1 MELAQ
6 AIIRWF
12 YQLLVKKAGIF
23 TLLVTCQTTSS
34 GNVKDLHQLFGVG
47 SVPPKL
53 STWTGSQT
61 ISSPRRAQRCIPMQG
76 AEIWTVSM
84 LNDEEWKWHGHQV
97 FFSLR
102 HRPPWVEIH
111 QMPPFWS
118 YILGASV
125 EVAHWYEMARRD
137 RMATWHWMALGC
149 RFGLFFDL
157 FWWRLYTYRNARN
170 VCFFSH
176 HWCRLFVGVSV
187 YLFSVAFVQAKGI
200 RTFVSCLQPQS
211 VVELQMEQLIQSKD
225 KVVSHFM
232 FL

>member
-1 MELAQ
+1 MYSNARCRDLGRFDVERWRMEM
-6 AIIRWF
+6 
-12 YQLLVKKAGIF
+12 
-23 TLLVTCQTTSS
+23 T
-34 GNVKDLHQLFGVG
+34 
-47 SVPPKL
+47 
-53 STWTGSQT
+53 
-61 ISSPRRAQRCIPMQG
+61 RAPG
-76 AEIWTVSM
+76 
-84 LNDEEWKWHGHQV
+84 

-102 HRPPWVEIH
+102 HSPPWVEIH

-200 RTFVSCLQPQS
+200 RTFVSCLQPQWWNCRWNS
-211 VVELQMEQLIQSKD
+211 SYSQKTKSSLISWFCSRAYGESIFQMSSLLSTPHTKCIIW
-225 KVVSHFM
+225 VN
-232 FL
+232 LRN